1 MRTHDSASTPL
12 GPPDTWPQGLK
23 VPLQIL
29 LTSRFE
35 MWLGWGPDLAFFY
48 NDPTCRLSAP
58 SIQMRLAGP

>member
-1 MRTHDSASTPL
+1 MSALMRTHDWASTPL

-35 MWLGWGPDLAFFY
+35 MWLGWA
-48 NDPTCRLSAP
+48 R
-58 SIQMRLAGP
+58 I